1 MALQANPTPNELTN
15 AVRALEQSMPSMPI
29 LKSTSIAS
37 SSWTATS
44 GSEPQGYKIVIS
56 DADITENSIVDVWQ
70 TNASAEAWGSLDA
83 YPSTVSANGSV
94 TIYAKNAPT
103 VAISVYYSI
112 FSATVIKSYEELVS
126 EAYPGYA
133 ILHGTI
139 TGSGVGAPPNL
150 NITSGTLAAGNKAVI
165 IDSVTGLASGDP
177 LYVICTGQTEQD
189 ASYWGGN
196 TYPSVTPDISANTTL
211 LLWNGSALTSKE
223 NGEV

>member
-15 AVRALEQSMPSMPI
+15 AVRVLEESMPSKPI

-37 SSWTATS
+37 ASWTATS
-44 GSEPQGYKIVIS
+44 GIEPQGYKTVIS

-70 TNASAEAWGSLDA
+70 TNASAEAWESLDA

-112 FSATVIKSYEELVS
+112 FSATVIKSYEELVA

-139 TGSGVGAPPNL
+139 TGGNYAPPVL
-150 NITSGTLAAGNKAVI
+150 SITSGTLAAGNKAII
-165 IDSVTGLASGDP
+165 IDSVNVS
-177 LYVICTGQTEQD
+177 IND
-189 ASYWGGN
+189 ALGFVDCSAWYDKDYFGGN
-196 TYPSVTPDISANTTL
+196 TYPEVSPSISANTTL
-211 LLWNGSALTSKE
+211 LLWNGSSFTSKE

>member
-1 MALQANPTPNELTN
+1 MALQANPTPNEVTSAIRQLQ
-15 AVRALEQSMPSMPI
+15 AASPI

-44 GSEPQGYKIVIS
+44 GSEPQGYKTVIS

-70 TNASAEAWGSLDA
+70 TNASADAWGSLDA

-94 TIYAKNAPT
+94 TIYVKNAPT

-112 FSATVIKSYEELVS
+112 FKATVIKSYEELVA
-126 EAYPGYA
+126 EAYPDYA

-139 TGSGVGAPPNL
+139 TGSGVSAPPNL
-150 NITSGTLAAGNKAVI
+150 NITSGTLAVGNKAI
-165 IDSVTGLASGDP
+165 IIESVTGLASGDP
-177 LYVICTGQTEQD
+177 LGYICTGQTQEE
-189 ASYWGGN
+189 AEFWGGQN
-196 TYPSVTPDISANTTL
+196 YPSVTPDISANTTL